1 MKNYLFLILFFLS
14 IISCVNKQQK
24 SIENISKREQDAVN
38 KQTADLG
45 ELIASIP
52 FEVKTDNKDF
62 ENGTAPWARIDSID
76 QQLPR
81 LIDGDKKIIE
91 QEEVTL
97 LIDYPLTNEYRNTFF
112 SKNGFTRKQL
122 LKIVSEAY
130 HKIYEEEEA
139 SAKIKTIPIEKKKQL
154 INRNQTDGKYG
165 IWGHDIADLVL
176 SEISIYKNSKG
187 KIFLV
192 LGIES

>member
-62 ENGTAPWARIDSID
+62 ENGTATWARIDSID

-91 QEEVTL
+91 QAEVTL
-97 LIDYPLTNEYRNTFF
+97 LIDYPLTNEYRNAFF

-122 LKIVSEAY
+122 LKIVSDTY

-139 SAKIKTIPIEKKKQL
+139 SAKVKTIPIEKRKQL

-176 SEISIYKNSKG
+176 SEISIYKNSNG